1 MILRPA
7 LLEHL
12 APIIVALPKK
22 TPPPLSLPVDLLLP
36 TMWPVWFTECL
47 TFFRLLITI
56 DSSNLT
62 RVRGKSFLNKL
73 SQEWLVPQSEQLGRL
88 WSEAR
93 EKAVEFEAGFVLE
106 RWEDALG
113 RAEEAAIPYR

>member
-1 MILRPA
+1 M
-7 LLEHL
+7 
-12 APIIVALPKK
+12 
-22 TPPPLSLPVDLLLP
+22 
-36 TMWPVWFTECL
+36 
-47 TFFRLLITI
+47 
-56 DSSNLT
+56 
-62 RVRGKSFLNKL
+62 NKL

-88 WSEAR
+88 RSEAR

>member
-1 MILRPA
+1 LILRPA

-88 WSEAR
+88 RSEAR